1 MSETYSRVTV
11 RRCLDY
17 TLTNLSRAVQE
28 ILADLEP
35 LPLPQGARVLLKPN
49 CLSAHHGPDQP
60 INTRV
65 EVVVAVGQYLR
76 RHHQVALL
84 IADSG
89 GMGSYGKSKRAY
101 ALMGLDR
108 AAEQL
113 GAELVN
119 LEELGLIELTN
130 PTGKI
135 LTRFKATALLD
146 RIDAIVN
153 LPKLKT
159 HILTAMSGAIKNYL
173 GFLPGSLKRAVHVT
187 APSGP
192 IMAQALVDIMS
203 GIKAKIPLSLHVMD
217 GIIAMEGAGPTHG
230 HPKETRWLMASTDP
244 VALDVTAAIIMS
256 FDPKKIPTIIQAGE
270 AGLGIADPSKIEL
283 HGAAWEE
290 LPIPGFQHP
299 FTRAREWIERIV
311 PQALIGRAFDWV
323 YEAKPKVR
331 SELCQKCNLC
341 IQACPA
347 QALKVTEQGLQLDS
361 KLCIECYCCLEHCP
375 HEGLWVPR
383 GIIDRIQGRRNHQ
396 GPRPLA
402 PGADQADS
410 PLR

>member
-1 MSETYSRVTV
+1 MSESHSRVTV
-11 RRCLDY
+11 HRCPDY
-17 TLTNLSRAVQE
+17 TSTNLSLAVGK
-28 ILADLEP
+28 ILSDLEP
-35 LPLPQGARVLLKPN
+35 LPFFKGARVLLKPN

-76 RHHQVALL
+76 AHHQVTLL

-101 ALMGLDR
+101 ARMGLDR

-135 LTRFKATALLD
+135 LTGFKATALLD
-146 RIDAIVN
+146 RIDAVVN

-159 HILTAMSGAIKNYL
+159 HILTGITGAIKNYL

-192 IMAQALVDIMS
+192 FMAQALVDIMA
-203 GIKAKIPLSLHVMD
+203 GIKGKIPLSLHIMD

-230 HPKETRWLMASTDP
+230 RPKETGWLLASTDP
-244 VALDVTAAIIMS
+244 VALDYVAATIMG
-256 FDPKKIPTIIQAGE
+256 FIPSKVQTISEAAE
-270 AGLGIADPSKIEL
+270 AGLGTSDLSCIAL
-283 HGAAWEE
+283 QGASWQE
-290 LPIPGFQHP
+290 LPFPGFQHP

-311 PQALIGRAFDWV
+311 PSSLIGRAFDWV

-331 SELCQKCNLC
+331 AELCQQCNLC

-347 QALKVTEQGLQLDS
+347 QALKISEQGLQLNP

-383 GIIDRIQGRRNHQ
+383 GLRDRIW
-396 GPRPLA
+396 GP
-402 PGADQADS
+402 
-410 PLR
+410 

>member
-11 RRCLDY
+11 RRCPDY

-28 ILADLEP
+28 ILSDLEP
-35 LPLPQGARVLLKPN
+35 LPLPKGARVLLKPN

-76 RHHQVALL
+76 AHHQVDLI

-108 AAEQL
+108 VAEQL

-146 RIDAIVN
+146 RIDAVVN

-159 HILTAMSGAIKNYL
+159 HILTGITGAIKNYL

-192 IMAQALVDIMS
+192 LMAQALVDIMA

-217 GIIAMEGAGPTHG
+217 GIIAMEGTGPTHG
-230 HPKETRWLMASTDP
+230 RPKETGWLLASTDP
-244 VALDVTAAIIMS
+244 VALDSVAATIMG
-256 FDPKKIPTIIQAGE
+256 FIPSKVQTISEAAE
-270 AGLGIADPSKIEL
+270 AGLGNSDLSRIAL
-283 HGAAWEE
+283 QGATWQE

-299 FTRAREWIERIV
+299 FTQAREWIERIV
-311 PQALIGRAFDWV
+311 PSSLIGRAFDWV

-331 SELCQKCNLC
+331 AELCQKCNLC
-341 IQACPA
+341 IQACPT
-347 QALKVTEQGLQLDS
+347 QALKMFDQELQLNP
-361 KLCIECYCCLEHCP
+361 KQCIECYCCLEHCP

-383 GIIDRIQGRRNHQ
+383 GILDRIRGRR
-396 GPRPLA
+396 
-402 PGADQADS
+402 
-410 PLR
+410 